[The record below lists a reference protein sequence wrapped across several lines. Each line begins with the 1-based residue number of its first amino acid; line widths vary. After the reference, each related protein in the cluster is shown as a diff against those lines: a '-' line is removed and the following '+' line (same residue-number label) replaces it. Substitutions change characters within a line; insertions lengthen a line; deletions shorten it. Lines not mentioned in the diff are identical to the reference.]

1 MFLKY
6 VSVGVLNT
14 FLTLFVIML
23 FYYVFETNYLS
34 AYTAG
39 YFSGYVSSLVLNK
52 IYTFKNRETR
62 FDTHYVTK
70 FTIYFIIAF
79 FASKAI
85 LYYSV
90 EMLNFDETLSLFAGM
105 ISYTLIS
112 YVLFEKFVYKK

>member
-23 FYYVFETNYLS
+23 FYYIFETNYLS

-39 YFSGYVSSLVLNK
+39 YFSGYISSLVLNK
-52 IYTFKNRETR
+52 IYTFKNRETK
-62 FDTHYVTK
+62 FDVYYFTK
-70 FTIYFIIAF
+70 FTMYFMLAF

-90 EMLNFDETLSLFAGM
+90 EIFNFDEMLGLFAGM